1 MTSDEV
7 YEDYVSSMTESQLK
21 EYIHTVGK
29 AANQRLRELEKQ
41 GLQNSSAAYRYM
53 KRISRDGDYATS
65 KTGKGQMKFNLRVRG
80 RSFAELR
87 HMVQTID
94 DFMEA
99 KSSTTAGVRDI
110 YNTAAK
116 TFSEGKGDSG
126 VIYGTKEDYANF
138 TEALSYSKLFRAFLN
153 MYGSDIA
160 IEVSKKI
167 SALGLENA
175 DLVKA
180 LEEAGF
186 KEKYGD
192 GETPPDYSDIERAIN
207 EYAEHKKKIESDSG
221 GLFANNPLE

>member
-1 MTSDEV
+1 MTIDDN
-7 YEDYVSSMTESQLK
+7 YEAYVSGMTEKQLK

-53 KRISRDGDYATS
+53 KKLSRDGDYATS
-65 KTGKGQMKFNLRVRG
+65 KTQKGEMKFNLRVRG

-94 DFMEA
+94 DFMQA

-110 YNTAAK
+110 YKTAAK

-126 VIYGTKEDYANF
+126 VIFGTKEDYANF
-138 TEALSYSKLFRAFLN
+138 TEALSYSSLFRAFLN

-167 SALGLENA
+167 SDLGLENA

-180 LEEAGF
+180 LEDAGF
-186 KEKYGD
+186 REKYEG
-192 GETPPDYSDIERAIN
+192 GETPPDYSDIERAIE
-207 EYAEHKKKIESDSG
+207 EYAANKKELDNSG
-221 GLFANNPLE
+221 AGLYSTNPLE